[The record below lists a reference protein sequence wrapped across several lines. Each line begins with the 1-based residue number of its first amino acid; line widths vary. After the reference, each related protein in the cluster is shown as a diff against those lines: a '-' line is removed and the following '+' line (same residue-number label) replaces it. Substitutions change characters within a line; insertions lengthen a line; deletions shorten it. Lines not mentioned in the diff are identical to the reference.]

1 MPAPT
6 SQALSLQ
13 IRPSNGLVP
22 GRLTAEAQSSERL
35 PRRAPASLMHVGHPG
50 LQAELGDKAV
60 LREVDRINHSHAFA
74 DFGHVNACFCVARP
88 ADGRTRFSAT
98 LFLARAR
105 VVSAAGPVEFP
116 DSRCKSFREREKE
129 TFGSER
135 ARQPPNMIFTELG
148 LALRVGASFDASSL
162 ETIIGGQTVRIDK
175 AGTAV
180 EVWCF
185 AVRCTVCL
193 MMVECVCKRSGIV
206 IAGGWMHR
214 LIIRAD
220 GKESRHT

>member
-1 MPAPT
+1 MFLCRTTGGRKRFISCDVCFLRAHA
-6 SQALSLQ
+6 SQCSQ
-13 IRPSNGLVP
+13 
-22 GRLTAEAQSSERL
+22 
-35 PRRAPASLMHVGHPG
+35 RA
-50 LQAELGDKAV
+50 
-60 LREVDRINHSHAFA
+60 
-74 DFGHVNACFCVARP
+74 
-88 ADGRTRFSAT
+88 
-98 LFLARAR
+98 
-105 VVSAAGPVEFP
+105 PVEFP

-129 TFGSER
+129 TFGNER
-135 ARQPPNMIFTELG
+135 ARQPPDMIFTELG

-214 LIIRAD
+214 LIRSD

>member
-1 MPAPT
+1 M
-6 SQALSLQ
+6 
-13 IRPSNGLVP
+13 
-22 GRLTAEAQSSERL
+22 
-35 PRRAPASLMHVGHPG
+35 
-50 LQAELGDKAV
+50 
-60 LREVDRINHSHAFA
+60 F
-74 DFGHVNACFCVARP
+74 FCVARP

-98 LFLARAR
+98 LVFARAR
-105 VVSAAGPVEFP
+105 VVSAAGPVELP
-116 DSRCKSFREREKE
+116 DSRCKSFRERKRSA
-129 TFGSER
+129 TR
-135 ARQPPNMIFTELG
+135 ARQPPDMIFTELG

-214 LIIRAD
+214 LIIRSD